1 MGYDGGRFHLLSRP
15 PMIDNRKASF
25 YALATALLWSTI
37 ATAFKIALQD
47 LDPWQLVFWSVI
59 TSTVLLSIIVV
70 LQGKAGLVRFQF
82 QTTPGLFLFLGLLN
96 PFLYHVALFGA
107 YDLLPAQQAQ
117 ALNYSWPMAL
127 TLLAVPLLGRRLSV
141 KSLACCLL
149 AYGGVVM
156 ICTRGEFQNL
166 AFASGQGV
174 LLALASTVIWALYWI
189 FNTRRDGD
197 PVVGLLICFLC
208 GLPWIIVAT
217 GMFSSFWPSSP
228 TGLVAAG
235 YVGFVEM
242 GFAYILWLKALKLTD
257 NTAMI
262 SNISYLSPF
271 LSLIFIANILGE
283 SIYPATYAGLIMIIV
298 AVLAQQHFSRQQ

>member
-1 MGYDGGRFHLLSRP
+1 MIAAALPFRSRTL
-15 PMIDNRKASF
+15 MTDNRKASL

-59 TSTVLLSIIVV
+59 TSTVLLTVIVF
-70 LQGKAGLVRFQF
+70 LQGKAGLLVSQF
-82 QTTPGLFLFLGLLN
+82 KSAPGLFLFLGLLN

-127 TLLAVPLLGRRLSV
+127 TLLAVPLLGRKLSI
-141 KSLACCLL
+141 KSLLCCLL
-149 AYGGVVM
+149 AYAGVVI

-166 AFASGQGV
+166 DFASPKGV
-174 LLALASTVIWALYWI
+174 ILALSSTIIWALYWI
-189 FNTRRDGD
+189 FNPRRDGD

-217 GMFSSFWPSSP
+217 GVFSSFIPSSLI
-228 TGLVAAG
+228 GLAAAG
-235 YVGFVEM
+235 YVGLVEM
-242 GFAYILWLKALKLTD
+242 GFAYILWLKALKLAD
-257 NTAMI
+257 NTALI
-262 SNISYLSPF
+262 SSISYLSPF

-283 SIYPATYAGLIMIIV
+283 SIYPATYAGLVMIIV
-298 AVLAQQHFSRQQ
+298 AVLAQQHFSRQS

>member
-1 MGYDGGRFHLLSRP
+1 MT
-15 PMIDNRKASF
+15 DNSKACF

-37 ATAFKIALQD
+37 ATAFKIALKH
-47 LDPWQLVFWSVI
+47 LDPWQLVFWSVA
-59 TSTVLLSIIVV
+59 TSTILLSIIVII
-70 LQGKAGLVRFQF
+70 QGKTGLIASQF
-82 QTTPGLFLFLGLLN
+82 KLSPGLFLLLGLLN

-127 TLLAVPLLGRRLSV
+127 TLLAVPLLGRKLSF
-141 KSLACCLL
+141 KSLLCCLL
-149 AYGGVVM
+149 AYAGVLI

-166 AFASGQGV
+166 NFSSTLSSRTGV
-174 LLALASTVIWALYWI
+174 ILALSSTIIWALYWI

-197 PVVGLLICFLC
+197 PVVSLLICFIC
-208 GLPWIIVAT
+208 GLPWIIGAT
-217 GMFSSFWPSSP
+217 ALFSSFWPISSE
-228 TGLVAAG
+228 GLAAAA
-235 YVGFVEM
+235 YVGLVEM
-242 GFAYILWLKALKLTD
+242 GFAYILWLKALKLAD

-298 AVLAQQHFSRQQ
+298 AVLAQQHLSRK

>member
-1 MGYDGGRFHLLSRP
+1 MTDNSR
-15 PMIDNRKASF
+15 ACF

-37 ATAFKIALQD
+37 ATAFKIALQH
-47 LDPWQLVFWSVI
+47 LDPWQLVFWSVA
-59 TSTVLLSIIVV
+59 TSTILLTIIVMI
-70 LQGKAGLVRFQF
+70 QGKAGLIVSQF
-82 QTTPGLFLFLGLLN
+82 KQSPGLFIVLGLLN

-127 TLLAVPLLGRRLSV
+127 TLLAVPLLGRKLSF
-141 KSLACCLL
+141 KSLLCCLL
-149 AYGGVVM
+149 AYAGVLI

-166 AFASGQGV
+166 NFSSPTGV
-174 LLALASTVIWALYWI
+174 LLALSSTIIWALYWI
-189 FNTRRDGD
+189 FNTRREGD

-208 GLPWIIVAT
+208 GLPWIIGAT
-217 GMFSSFWPSSP
+217 ALFSSFWPISP
-228 TGLVAAG
+228 EGLAAAA
-235 YVGFVEM
+235 YVGLVEM
-242 GFAYILWLKALKLTD
+242 GFAYILWLKALKLAD

-298 AVLAQQHFSRQQ
+298 AVLAQQHLSRK

>member
-1 MGYDGGRFHLLSRP
+1 MT
-15 PMIDNRKASF
+15 DNSKACF

-37 ATAFKIALQD
+37 ATAFKIALKH
-47 LDPWQLVFWSVI
+47 LDPWQLVFWSVA
-59 TSTVLLSIIVV
+59 TSTILLSIIVII
-70 LQGKAGLVRFQF
+70 QGKTGLIASQF
-82 QTTPGLFLFLGLLN
+82 KRSPGLFLLLGLLN

-127 TLLAVPLLGRRLSV
+127 TLLAVPLLGRKLSF
-141 KSLACCLL
+141 KSLLCCLL
-149 AYGGVVM
+149 AYAGVLI
-156 ICTRGEFQNL
+156 ICTRGEFRNL
-166 AFASGQGV
+166 NFSSPTGV
-174 LLALASTVIWALYWI
+174 VLALSSTIIWALYWI

-197 PVVGLLICFLC
+197 PVVSLLICFLC
-208 GLPWIIVAT
+208 GLPWIIGAT
-217 GMFSSFWPSSP
+217 LLFSSVWPVS
-228 TGLVAAG
+228 TEGLAAAA
-235 YVGFVEM
+235 YVGLIEM
-242 GFAYILWLKALKLTD
+242 GFAYILWLKALKLAD

-298 AVLAQQHFSRQQ
+298 AVLAQQHLSRK

>member
-1 MGYDGGRFHLLSRP
+1 MT
-15 PMIDNRKASF
+15 DNRKACL

-37 ATAFKIALQD
+37 ATAFKIALKH
-47 LDPWQLVFWSVI
+47 LDPWQLVFWSVA
-59 TSTVLLSIIVV
+59 TSTILLTIIVII
-70 LQGKAGLVRFQF
+70 QGKTGLILSQF
-82 QTTPGLFLFLGLLN
+82 KQSSGLFLLLGFLN

-127 TLLAVPLLGRRLSV
+127 TLLAIPLLGRKLSLQ
-141 KSLACCLL
+141 SLLCCLL
-149 AYGGVVM
+149 AYVGVVI
-156 ICTRGEFQNL
+156 ICTGGEFQNL
-166 AFASGQGV
+166 NFSSPTGV
-174 LLALASTVIWALYWI
+174 ILALSSTIIWALYWI
-189 FNTRRDGD
+189 FNTRREGD

-208 GLPWIIVAT
+208 GLPWIIGAT
-217 GMFSSFWPSSP
+217 ALFSSFWPVSVE
-228 TGLVAAG
+228 GLVAAA
-235 YVGFVEM
+235 YVGLIEM
-242 GFAYILWLKALKLTD
+242 GFAYILWLKALKLAD

-298 AVLAQQHFSRQQ
+298 AVLAQQHLSRK

>member
-1 MGYDGGRFHLLSRP
+1 MT
-15 PMIDNRKASF
+15 DNRKACF

-37 ATAFKIALQD
+37 ATAFKIALQH
-47 LDPWQLVFWSVI
+47 LDPWQLVFWSVA
-59 TSTVLLSIIVV
+59 TSTILLSIIVII
-70 LQGKAGLVRFQF
+70 QGKAGLIASQF
-82 QTTPGLFLFLGLLN
+82 KLSPGLFLLLGLLN

-127 TLLAVPLLGRRLSV
+127 TLLAVPLLGRKLSF
-141 KSLACCLL
+141 KSLLCCLL
-149 AYGGVVM
+149 AYAGVLI

-166 AFASGQGV
+166 NFSSPTGV
-174 LLALASTVIWALYWI
+174 ILALSSTIIWALYWI

-197 PVVGLLICFLC
+197 PVVSLLICFLC
-208 GLPWIIVAT
+208 GLPWIVGAT
-217 GMFSSFWPSSP
+217 LLFSSVWPVS
-228 TGLVAAG
+228 TEGLAAAA
-235 YVGFVEM
+235 YVGLIEM
-242 GFAYILWLKALKLTD
+242 GFAYILWLKALKLAD

-283 SIYPATYAGLIMIIV
+283 SIYPATYAGLVMIIV
-298 AVLAQQHFSRQQ
+298 AVLAQQHLSKK

>member
-1 MGYDGGRFHLLSRP
+1 MT
-15 PMIDNRKASF
+15 DNSKACF
-25 YALATALLWSTI
+25 FALATALLWSTI
-37 ATAFKIALQD
+37 ATAFKIALKH
-47 LDPWQLVFWSVI
+47 LDPWQLIFWSVA
-59 TSTVLLSIIVV
+59 TSTILLSIIVII
-70 LQGKAGLVRFQF
+70 QGKAGVIASQF
-82 QTTPGLFLFLGLLN
+82 KRSPGLFLLSGLLN

-127 TLLAVPLLGRRLSV
+127 TLLAVPLLGRKLSF
-141 KSLACCLL
+141 KSLLCCLL
-149 AYGGVVM
+149 AYAGVLI

-166 AFASGQGV
+166 NFSSTLSSRTGV
-174 LLALASTVIWALYWI
+174 ILALSSTIIWALYWI

-197 PVVGLLICFLC
+197 PVVSLLICFIC
-208 GLPWIIVAT
+208 GLPWIIGAT
-217 GMFSSFWPSSP
+217 ALFSSFWPVS
-228 TGLVAAG
+228 TEGLAAAA
-235 YVGFVEM
+235 YVGLIEM
-242 GFAYILWLKALKLTD
+242 GFAYILWLKALKLAA

-298 AVLAQQHFSRQQ
+298 AVLAQQHLSRK

>member
-1 MGYDGGRFHLLSRP
+1 MT
-15 PMIDNRKASF
+15 DNSKACF

-37 ATAFKIALQD
+37 ATAFKIALKH
-47 LDPWQLVFWSVI
+47 LDPWQLVFWSVA
-59 TSTVLLSIIVV
+59 TSTILLSIIVII
-70 LQGKAGLVRFQF
+70 QGKAELIASQF
-82 QTTPGLFLFLGLLN
+82 KRSPGLFLLLGLLN

-127 TLLAVPLLGRRLSV
+127 TLLAVPLLGRKLSF
-141 KSLACCLL
+141 KSLLCCLL
-149 AYGGVVM
+149 AYAGVLI

-166 AFASGQGV
+166 NFSSPTGV
-174 LLALASTVIWALYWI
+174 VLALSSTIIWALYWI

-197 PVVGLLICFLC
+197 PVVSLLICFLC
-208 GLPWIIVAT
+208 GLPWIIGAT
-217 GMFSSFWPSSP
+217 LLFSSVWPVS
-228 TGLVAAG
+228 TEGLAAAA
-235 YVGFVEM
+235 YVGLIEM
-242 GFAYILWLKALKLTD
+242 GFAYILWLKALKLAD

-298 AVLAQQHFSRQQ
+298 AVLAQQHLSRK